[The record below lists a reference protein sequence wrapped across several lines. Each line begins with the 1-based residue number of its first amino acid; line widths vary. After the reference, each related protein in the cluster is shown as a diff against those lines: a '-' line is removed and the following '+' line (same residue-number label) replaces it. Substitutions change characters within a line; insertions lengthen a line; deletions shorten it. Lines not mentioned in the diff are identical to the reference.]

1 VLKTQLKNHERA
13 HAKQE
18 WPPQQCASRVSL
30 LRLITVLQATKDT
43 KEKESTNMQS
53 VIVDLQSKLTA
64 KDAVPALARAW
75 DMSLLC
81 V

>member
-1 VLKTQLKNHERA
+1 MCGT
-13 HAKQE
+13 
-18 WPPQQCASRVSL
+18 VSL

-64 KDAVPALARAW
+64 KDAVSALARAW